1 MAGVL
6 HSWCR
11 VHFLLHHSRR
21 QTMPDCPAVTNDK
34 FDGRVKAMTAR
45 SPHGVAVL
53 PPPPTAQVVCG
64 GTRGSPCGHP
74 VPHPLP
80 SDGFSIHGGHWPET
94 PFSLRAAKRPCPN
107 CVTLSTFLSG
117 RPSTKKSFCSARG
130 SPGVLWS
137 MIPSE
142 GPGSRLVLSL

>member
-1 MAGVL
+1 
-6 HSWCR
+6 
-11 VHFLLHHSRR
+11 
-21 QTMPDCPAVTNDK
+21 MPDCPAVTNDK

-94 PFSLRAAKRPCPN
+94 PFSLRLQNAHVLIASPSPHFLVAALPRRRAFAQPEARPG
-107 CVTLSTFLSG
+107 FSG
-117 RPSTKKSFCSARG
+117 A
-130 SPGVLWS
+130 
-137 MIPSE
+137 
-142 GPGSRLVLSL
+142 